1 VVPSVDISMIRNPA
15 AGRRDRPGGKEWQ
28 RKNLGCE
35 PWARHRSPDHRRR
48 RLRQAWLPAPLPEF
62 EAIITDEVA
71 ISAFGGHVRL
81 APGTYMVTIEH
92 DERDAPDGARLVRVD
107 VDGEPPIR
115 LTRVQYGL
123 LDGTKFFERR

>member
-1 VVPSVDISMIRNPA
+1 
-15 AGRRDRPGGKEWQ
+15 
-28 RKNLGCE
+28 
-35 PWARHRSPDHRRR
+35 
-48 RLRQAWLPAPLPEF
+48 
-62 EAIITDEVA
+62 
-71 ISAFGGHVRL
+71 
-81 APGTYMVTIEH
+81 MVTIEH